1 MIRWG
6 RNDQGTMT
14 KRTIYIAGQK
24 TTVSVED
31 AFWKGFK
38 AIASERDATVSELVA
53 SIKADRQHT
62 NLSSAIRLF
71 VLDHYRSRTGA
82 TVDGPKPASP
92 AKGRQA
98 GS

>member
-1 MIRWG
+1 
-6 RNDQGTMT
+6 MT

-31 AFWKGFK
+31 PFWNGFK
-38 AIASERDATVSELVA
+38 EIASERDVTLSALAA
-53 SIKADRQHT
+53 SINADRQHT
-62 NLSSAIRLF
+62 NFSSAIRLF

-82 TVDGPKPASP
+82 TADGPKPAPS

-98 GS
+98 RSRPHRAGPA